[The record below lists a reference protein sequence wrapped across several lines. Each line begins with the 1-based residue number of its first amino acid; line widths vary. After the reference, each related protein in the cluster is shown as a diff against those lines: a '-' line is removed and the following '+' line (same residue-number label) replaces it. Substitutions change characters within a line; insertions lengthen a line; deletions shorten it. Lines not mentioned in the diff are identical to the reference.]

1 MHLSKS
7 DFLKYQI
14 CPSYF
19 WLWKHKRELVPDED
33 QEEVAKQRLEQGN
46 EVERYARQLFPDGK
60 LVEGHNEKAKVITES
75 MVKDGATTLFQA
87 TVITD
92 NGLLAMADVL
102 QRDGDGW
109 ILYEVKSTN
118 SIKKEHY
125 SDITFQRVAFETAG
139 YNITGTKIVH
149 MNKDYVRGHGEID
162 HEKLLLVTDVGDE
175 VTELIDVIR
184 QQIGDALERMNDMTE
199 PKGCSCRL
207 LSRGKHCPTFAYFN
221 PDIPEYSVFD
231 ISRMQGKKLASLV
244 DDEIFEVTDVPDD
257 FKLSRNQ
264 EIQVKVAKT
273 GEPKIDPAGIGLLL
287 DELEYPLYFLD
298 YESISTA
305 LPLFAGCH
313 PYQQI
318 PFQYSLHVL
327 HEPDGE
333 LEHYEYLGRSDSE
346 NPVPELVAAMREQI
360 GNSGSVIVWHKS
372 FEVGRNKEMAE
383 TCPEYADFLHGVND
397 RIFDLKDIF
406 AKQFYVHPDFRGSN
420 SIKNVLPV
428 LVPELTY
435 KTMGIQRGDIA
446 AVRWL
451 DAVSNDPGGADAQK
465 VFADLL
471 KYCELDTFAMVEIF
485 KRVRSEVTYPA
496 SAG

>member
-7 DFLKYQI
+7 DFLKYQT

-19 WLWKHKRELVPDED
+19 WLWKHKRELVPAEDE
-33 QEEVAKQRLEQGN
+33 EEVAKQRLEQGN

-60 LVEGHNEKAKVITES
+60 LVEGHNEKAKAITES

-102 QRDGDGW
+102 QRDEANDGW

-175 VTELIDVIR
+175 VAELIDVIR

-231 ISRMQGKKLASLV
+231 ITRMQGKKLASLV
-244 DDEIFEVTDVPDD
+244 DDEIFNLADVPDD
-257 FKLSRNQ
+257 FKLTPPQ
-264 EIQVKVAKT
+264 AKQVQVAKS
-273 GEPKIDPAGIGLLL
+273 GEPIIDTAGIALML
-287 DELEYPLYFLD
+287 DELSYPLYFLD

-305 LPLFAGCH
+305 LPMFSRCH
-313 PYQQI
+313 PYQQV

-327 HEPDGE
+327 REAGGE
-333 LEHYEYLGRSDSE
+333 LEHYEYLSTDSST
-346 NPVPELVAAMREQI
+346 NPIEELISTMRDHI
-360 GNSGSVIVWHKS
+360 GDTGSVIVWHKS
-372 FEVGRNKEMAE
+372 FEVGRNKEMA
-383 TCPEYADFLHGVND
+383 TLYPEHADFLHGVND
-397 RIFDLKDIF
+397 RVFDLKDIF
-406 AKQFYVHPDFRGSN
+406 AKQLYVHPDFKGSC
-420 SIKNVLPV
+420 SIKAVLPV
-428 LVPELTY
+428 LVPEHSY
-435 KTMGIQRGDIA
+435 KDLDIQKGDVA
-446 AVRWL
+446 AVRWF
-451 DAVSNDPGGADAQK
+451 DAVTGAVGPDEANK
-465 VFADLL
+465 TYDDLL
-471 KYCELDTFAMVEIF
+471 KYCRLDTLAMVEIYNHLMS
-485 KRVRSEVTYPA
+485 VR
-496 SAG
+496 